1 MRMIVDARSYPGKT
15 YPVVELFWFAAD
27 GGLISAGPIC
37 LGKIW
42 GHKVGLVIFQQVC
55 VVFSLRTNHK
65 SAALKFTYQVSFR
78 FTLKIRNQMRL
89 QYQVNL

>member
-1 MRMIVDARSYPGKT
+1 MWFSGQSRY
-15 YPVVELFWFAAD
+15 LFQKR
-27 GGLISAGPIC
+27 GLYYDSWRAPKDVSGF
-37 LGKIW
+37 
-42 GHKVGLVIFQQVC
+42 FQREC

-65 SAALKFTYQVSFR
+65 SAVLQFTYQVSFR